1 MTQIKNFNFSVKYKA
16 PKELKT
22 LLKQG
27 TSAGGNE
34 WNRLNLPVTDMK
46 STVYLEC
53 MGSKRAKLK
62 VYCARKDENDKVENF
77 QKEITWA
84 ERLNKSLIEELA
96 SFAKYT
102 LVIGEEKQV
111 FATEWDFNNAV
122 YNAIVD
128 GQFDNKTLFI
138 RGQIL
143 YSEYKGKPQQ
153 KFKPSYIQVNDSDK
167 LYMSGEVSFS
177 FTGDAMDIES
187 GRSKNQVYIDGHV
200 LDYNSDIKEKTFYK
214 RTFVM
219 DYSELEKLEGEAKEK
234 AIKKF
239 GFMKKCFQ
247 GKSTDKVYEM
257 GFLTSFV
264 MGSEEVELTIDD
276 LTEFE
281 KDSLEYGYTL
291 EDIKKARGTK
301 RGDFR
306 QDTLLLMPLLSV
318 YPNGVIEVETLTP
331 ADLVT
336 KKSVELVSADEVI
349 GDVFNEDDLP
359 F

>member
-1 MTQIKNFNFSVKYKA
+1 MAQIKNFNFSVKYKA

-22 LLKQG
+22 VLKGG
-27 TSAGGNE
+27 TSASGSE
-34 WNRLNLPVTDMK
+34 WNRLNLPVTDGK

-62 VYCARKDENDKVENF
+62 VYCARKKEDDTIENY

-84 ERLNKSLIEELA
+84 ERLNQTLIDSLS

-122 YNAIVD
+122 FGAISEGKFD
-128 GQFDNKTLFI
+128 GKTLFI
-138 RGQIL
+138 RGQIM

-153 KFKPSYIQVNDSDK
+153 KFKPSYIQVNDSEK
-167 LYMSGEVSFS
+167 LYMSGEVSFC

-187 GRSKNQVYIDGHV
+187 GRSKSQIYIDGHV

-214 RTFVM
+214 RTFIM
-219 DYSELEKLEGEAKEK
+219 DYSELNKLEGEEKEK
-234 AIKKF
+234 ALKKF

-247 GKSTDKVYEM
+247 DKSSEKVYEM
-257 GFLTSFV
+257 GFLTGFV

-301 RGDFR
+301 RGEFR
-306 QDTLLLMPLLSV
+306 QDTLLLMPLLSA
-318 YPNGVIEVETLTP
+318 YPNGVVTSETLMPT
-331 ADLVT
+331 DLVT
-336 KKSVELVSADEVI
+336 KRAVALTSADDIMPTI
-349 GDVFNEDDLP
+349 GDDDLP